1 MGNWTD
7 DYGRERSGA
16 RYGDDQRTGSRGYQ
30 SGGMRGDT
38 DQQRGQRGRAY
49 STGRRGLGAS
59 DDGAPRSSHAWF
71 AGDPGH
77 ESWEWG
83 DEQIARYEERYPQA
97 QYRRG
102 REGGGGEQW
111 APGRDVGD
119 DESRTGEG
127 SPDREGYVQGYS
139 RGYMDGYRAGQQS
152 TGTMASAGASP
163 HLEGSGGMG
172 AGGPGNMQ
180 EMRGQG
186 AYGGAGNRSGMGGG
200 MGGGMGSMRGAGG
213 MGAMGRSTGAGHVN
227 APMRRVGPKGYQR
240 SDDAIHE
247 DVCVRLARDHSLDVS
262 EVSVSV
268 SGGNV
273 TLSGTVPDRQD
284 KYVIEEIADEVYG
297 VNEVINNIRVNRP
310 GMVAA
315 G

>member
-16 RYGDDQRTGSRGYQ
+16 RYGDDQRTGSRAFEG
-30 SGGMRGDT
+30 GGMRDEMNE
-38 DQQRGQRGRAY
+38 QRRQRSRTY
-49 STGRRGLGAS
+49 STGGGFGS
-59 DDGAPRSSHAWF
+59 GDDGAPRSSHAWF

-97 QYRRG
+97 HYRRG
-102 REGGGGEQW
+102 REDSDDEQW
-111 APGRDVGD
+111 APGRDISD
-119 DESRTGEG
+119 HESRTGEG

-152 TGTMASAGASP
+152 TGTMASAGATP
-163 HLEGSGGMG
+163 HPEGSGHMG
-172 AGGPGNMQ
+172 ASGMGNMQ
-180 EMRGQG
+180 GMRAQG
-186 AYGGAGNRSGMGGG
+186 AYGSGGGRTSMSGMSGMGG
-200 MGGGMGSMRGAGG
+200 MGGNRGVGTL
-213 MGAMGRSTGAGHVN
+213 GRSTGAGHVN

-240 SDDAIHE
+240 SDEAIHE
-247 DVCVRLARDHSLDVS
+247 DVCVRLARDNALDVS

-284 KYVIEEIADEVYG
+284 KYAIEEIADEVYG